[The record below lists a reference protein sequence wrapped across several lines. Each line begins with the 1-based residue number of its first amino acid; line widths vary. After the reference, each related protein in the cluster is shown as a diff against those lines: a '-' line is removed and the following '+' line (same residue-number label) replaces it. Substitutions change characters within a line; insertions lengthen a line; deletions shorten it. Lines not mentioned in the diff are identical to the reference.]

1 MRRPGTSAPLAVA
14 LADHGP
20 ARRSEKPPRVVVVSV
35 HWERTVV
42 TSERTVVMSSE
53 RVGIE

>member
-1 MRRPGTSAPLAVA
+1 MAVA

-35 HWERTVV
+35 HWETTVV
-42 TSERTVVMSSE
+42 TSERTVVMRSAL
-53 RVGIE
+53 VGIA